1 MSYLLRGGLPLRPT
15 TASWASPSLSCCVWM
30 QRIRSNDAS
39 SEEGGERRLRVLV
52 VDDSEDTRNMY
63 SEFFMDAGL
72 CVASAADGEDALGQ
86 LSAVKPDLVVMDLAM
101 PLMNGWDATRKIK
114 SQPHTKGIFVVVL
127 TGHVTPEN
135 LRRAEQAGAD
145 AVLTKPCSPA
155 DLCAL
160 VRTILDR

>member
-1 MSYLLRGGLPLRPT
+1 
-15 TASWASPSLSCCVWM
+15 M
-30 QRIRSNDAS
+30 QRMRSNGAPS
-39 SEEGGERRLRVLV
+39 AGEDRRLRVLV
-52 VDDSEDTRNMY
+52 VDDSEDTRSMY

-72 CVASAADGEDALGQ
+72 CVASAADGEDALNQ

-101 PLMNGWDATRKIK
+101 PLMNGWDATRRIK
-114 SQPHTKGIFVVVL
+114 SQPETKDIYVVVL